1 MPDFVRAEVVGTP
14 MKTLSER
21 VSPRAMGRV
30 LNAGIKAWGAIIDRD
45 EFGGRQWLMPAGGT
59 KRWDDV
65 KEFGNV
71 PANPTPLVRS
81 GALRARYRA
90 AAAGGGAISVT
101 VGGGR
106 AEMRVHV
113 PGYGAVHRGGT
124 GKLLSGDI
132 VPLAIAVTA
141 KMRWFLGLS
150 KGVWLKRDTTR
161 ILIPRRPHATSNPK
175 IRGQLRYLFA
185 QWAVGK
191 PLPNYA

>member
-1 MPDFVRAEVVGTP
+1 MPDFVRTEVVGAP
-14 MKTLSER
+14 IKALSEK

-30 LNAGIKAWGAIIDRD
+30 LNAGIKAWAAIIDS
-45 EFGGRQWLMPAGGT
+45 EFATRSWLMPAGGS

-65 KEFGNV
+65 EAFGDQ

-106 AEMRVHV
+106 AELRVHV

-132 VPLAIAVTA
+132 VDLAIAVTP
-141 KMRWFLGLS
+141 KMRWLLGFK
-150 KGVWLKRDTTR
+150 KGAWLKRTTER

-191 PLPNYA
+191 PLPSYA